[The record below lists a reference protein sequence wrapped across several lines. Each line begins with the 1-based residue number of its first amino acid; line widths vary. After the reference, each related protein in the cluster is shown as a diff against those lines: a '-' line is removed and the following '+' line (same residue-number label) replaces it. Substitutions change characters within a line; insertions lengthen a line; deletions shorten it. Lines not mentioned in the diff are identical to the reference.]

1 MPAAAMGPRA
11 VLLVLAAG
19 CAALGAAEFSPS
31 LDSDFTFTLPAGR
44 RECFYQPMR
53 KDASL
58 ELEYQVGGGGTG
70 WRGTGTAGD
79 EALGLCRGSQLP
91 SSKTGKKQEL
101 GFCARVERQPE
112 SVSGT
117 AAQRPPRSC

>member
-1 MPAAAMGPRA
+1 MGPRA

-19 CAALGAAEFSPS
+19 CAALGAAEFSPA

-70 WRGTGTAGD
+70 WRGTGTAWD
-79 EALGLCRGSQLP
+79 EALGPRRVSQRRPLERGEKEELGLRAPRRGSL
-91 SSKTGKKQEL
+91 E
-101 GFCARVERQPE
+101 A
-112 SVSGT
+112 
-117 AAQRPPRSC
+117 